1 MDILSHD
8 DGLIWKGWK
17 EAWPLSYP
25 KWFVYF
31 GWHPNEL
38 ARSRYKPLYNRA
50 QERANRRLHKKA
62 MKAARAQGL
71 GKRSR
76 MPGAWPV

>member
-1 MDILSHD
+1 MEILTHD
-8 DGLIWKGWK
+8 YELREYW
-17 EAWPLSYP
+17 ENTWPLSYP
-25 KWFVYF
+25 EWFINFWIWKKCPTY
-31 GWHPNEL
+31 WREHL
-38 ARSRYKPLYNRA
+38 LYDRA
-50 QERANRRLHKKA
+50 QERANRRLRKKA